1 MPRITIP
8 ALCLAALLPAASATA
23 NTFVPL
29 TDEAAFVQLV
39 DGREMTLGLFGIRLA
54 VTPDGRIAGR
64 AAGWDIT
71 GTWAWQDGLFCREM
85 DWGGSEI
92 PYNCQLV
99 EVQGEDRIRFT
110 VDAGAGRAATL
121 TLR

>member
-29 TDEAAFVQLV
+29 TDEAEFVQLV

-54 VTPDGRIAGR
+54 VTPDGRITGR
-64 AAGWDIT
+64 AAGWDVS
-71 GTWAWQDGLFCREM
+71 GTWDWQEGLFCREM

-110 VDAGAGRAATL
+110 VDAGLGRAATL

>member
-8 ALCLAALLPAASATA
+8 ALCLAAALPAASATA

-29 TDEAAFVQLV
+29 TDEAEFVQLV

-54 VTPDGRIAGR
+54 VTPDGRITGR
-64 AAGWDIT
+64 AAGWDVS
-71 GTWAWQDGLFCREM
+71 GTWDWQEGLFCREM

-99 EVQGEDRIRFT
+99 EVQGADRIRFT
-110 VDAGAGRAATL
+110 VDAGLGRAATL